1 MCWGGVGCAHPALFS
16 EGGRRETHNGGWVPL
31 VEKLFD
37 FLFRKETTAL
47 SKHLCVASTHHQ
59 GIAAGGRLQACGWQ
73 VCRESSERGQQR
85 PPKHGQTMLHLSNS
99 DWGYVGWHAPSL
111 GCGLQG
117 RGRGLRRG
125 RACGKR
131 TTTSTIVENDHIGCV
146 GWHAPSLRRDNT
158 AATYLC

>member
-16 EGGRRETHNGGWVPL
+16 EGGRRETHNRDWVPL

-59 GIAAGGRLQACGWQ
+59 GIAAGGRLQACWWQ

-85 PPKHGQTMLHLSNS
+85 PPKHGQTMSVKMQTGVMLVGMRPLSAAGCKGEGEGWGVGAHVASAPPHL
-99 DWGYVGWHAPSL
+99 PS
-111 GCGLQG
+111 
-117 RGRGLRRG
+117 
-125 RACGKR
+125 
-131 TTTSTIVENDHIGCV
+131 
-146 GWHAPSLRRDNT
+146 
-158 AATYLC
+158 